1 METLLYKYF
10 FKFID
15 RGITQNDT
23 PLFSGV
29 YQGESLI
36 KAVSFDHMELRDF
49 EIVELINAARKEVK
63 L

>member
-1 METLLYKYF
+1 METLLYTYF

-15 RGITQNDT
+15 RGIAQNDT
-23 PLFSGV
+23 PIFSGV
-29 YQGESLI
+29 YEGESLI

-49 EIVELINAARKEVK
+49 EIVELINAARKEVT